1 MMKEMKPETIALHGG
16 QTPDPATRSRA
27 VPIYQTTSYVFA
39 DTEDAAGLFSLKPE
53 VWAPRLNL
61 DTEGL
66 RPEDFAPEATGNIYT
81 RIMNPTTDVLERR
94 MAGLEGGVGA
104 LAVSSGSAAIT
115 YAVLNIC
122 GQGDHVVSSS
132 SLYGGTYN
140 LFHHTLPRY
149 GITTTFVP
157 GGRPEDYAAAVTGA
171 TKCMFVETIGNPG
184 LDVPDL
190 EQIAATAHAAGVPLI
205 VDNTVPTPFLC
216 RPFDFGADIVVHSL
230 TKFCGG
236 HGNSIGGVIVDSGR
250 FDWKAP
256 AKFPMLTEPD
266 PSYDGV
272 VWAEAVGKAAYVI
285 RARTILLRDTG
296 ACLSPF
302 NSFLLLQGIETLP
315 LRMERHSEN
324 ALAVAEYLR
333 QHGRVAWVRYPGLED
348 HPTHGLAKKYLPRG
362 YGALVG
368 FGIKGGLEA
377 GKRFINS
384 LELFSHLAN
393 IGDAKSLAIHPAST
407 THAQLTP
414 DEQLSAGV
422 SPDFIRLSIGLEHID
437 DIIADLARALDSSAG
452 R

>member
-1 MMKEMKPETIALHGG
+1 MKDLKAETIVLHGG
-16 QTPDPATRSRA
+16 HVPDPATRSRA

-39 DTEDAAGLFSLKPE
+39 DTDDAAGLFSLKPE

-94 MAGLEGGVGA
+94 MAQLEGGVGA
-104 LAVSSGSAAIT
+104 LATSSGSAAIT
-115 YAVLNIC
+115 YAILNIC
-122 GQGDHVVSSS
+122 EQGDHIVSSS

-149 GITTTFVP
+149 GITTSFVRGGVP
-157 GGRPEDYAAAVTGA
+157 GDIATAITEK
-171 TKCMFVETIGNPG
+171 TKCVFVETIGNPG
-184 LDVPDL
+184 LDVPNF
-190 EQIAATAHAAGVPLI
+190 EKIAEVAHAAGIPLI
-205 VDNTVPTPFLC
+205 VDNTVPTPHLC

-236 HGNSIGGVIVDSGR
+236 HGNSIGGMIVDSGN
-250 FDWKAP
+250 FDWKA
-256 AKFPMLTEPD
+256 AGKFPMLTEPD
-266 PSYDGV
+266 PSYGGV
-272 VWAEAVGKAAYVI
+272 VWSDAVGKAAYVI

-302 NSFLLLQGIETLP
+302 NSFLILQGIETLP

-324 ALAVAEYLR
+324 AMAVAKYLQR
-333 QHGRVAWVRYPGLED
+333 HSRVEWVVYPGLED
-348 HPTHGLAKKYLPRG
+348 HPTYELAARYLPRG

-377 GKRFINS
+377 GKTFINN
-384 LELFSHLAN
+384 LQLFSHLAN
-393 IGDAKSLAIHPAST
+393 IGDARSLAIHPAST
-407 THAQLTP
+407 THSQLSP
-414 DEQLSAGV
+414 EEQESAGV
-422 SPDFIRLSIGLEHID
+422 TPDFVRLSVGIEHID
-437 DIIADLARALDSSAG
+437 DILADLEQALALK
-452 R
+452 